1 MQAFRVLGLVFIGI
15 CVLMVIGTA
24 LPALALMGGDGF
36 GGFGNLGLIAAV
48 PGIVFTLLPLGIVF
62 LVVWSI
68 FGKLLGPDASKVPG
82 GVPAI
87 ATVRSATRTSMRVNG
102 QSVLK
107 VDLDVDVPGRGTVPV
122 SVRRAVPPEHY
133 AAVRVG
139 ATLPAVV
146 DPRDPR
152 RVAIDWGRV
161 GLPSDPLTDTL
172 GAGMVDLS
180 GIAATLDRV
189 GIHLDPAL
197 LAGATTVRMDGPTTI
212 EMDAG
217 ADGADPTGPGPGWGV
232 PGGAEGA
239 EPIPPSQLL
248 GTEPAPG
255 PETGSV
261 PGSMGGSGLGAAAG
275 SAAGLGF
282 GAVSGLPGPSAT
294 GLPAYRS
301 DANVDVTG
309 ETLSALRAAGMPGRG
324 VIREAG
330 DLGISIGDGRLFR
343 LRLDVIPSEG
353 LGYRLD
359 HIALVPANA
368 RWRIVTGVTLPLFID
383 RGELARLAIDWSA

>member
-1 MQAFRVLGLVFIGI
+1 MQIFRVLGLVFIGM

-36 GGFGNLGLIAAV
+36 GGFGNLGVVAAV
-48 PGIVFTLLPLGIVF
+48 PALVFTLLPLGIVF

-68 FGKLLGPDASKVPG
+68 FSKVLGPDAAKVRG
-82 GVPAI
+82 GLPSS
-87 ATVRSATRTSMRVNG
+87 ATVRGSQRTSMRVNG
-102 QSVLK
+102 QPVFK
-107 VDLDVDVPGRGTVPV
+107 VDLDVAVPGRGSVPV
-122 SVRRAVPPEHY
+122 SVRRVVPPEHL
-133 AAVRVG
+133 AAVAVG

-146 DPRDPR
+146 DPHDPR

-161 GLPSDPLTDTL
+161 GLPADGGGP
-172 GAGMVDLS
+172 VDLS
-180 GIAATLDRV
+180 GILATLDRV
-189 GIHLDPAL
+189 GIQLDPAL
-197 LAGATTVRMDGPTTI
+197 LAGATSVTVDGPTTI
-212 EMDAG
+212 EVG
-217 ADGADPTGPGPGWGV
+217 ADGAAVGDPWASGGGPGAAD
-232 PGGAEGA
+232 GAG
-239 EPIPPSQLL
+239 PVPPSQLL
-248 GTEPAPG
+248 GTEPG
-255 PETGSV
+255 PV
-261 PGSMGGSGLGAAAG
+261 PGMGSGVGSGLA
-275 SAAGLGF
+275 SA
-282 GAVSGLPGPSAT
+282 VPGPSAT
-294 GLPAYRS
+294 GTPAYRS

-330 DLGISIGDGRLFR
+330 DIGISIGEGRLFR

-383 RGELARLAIDWSA
+383 RSEPARLAIDWSA